1 MNMKHLIWFSIVFV
15 SGCLVSG
22 YIGYEKANQRVVTVR
37 IASGLITLDALKK
50 LRAGDVKG
58 ATGEI
63 EVRCFADSVGVLS
76 ESGWRSDW
84 YRNTEV
90 PALITYRNAY
100 RTNRADWSP
109 MEQRLEILL
118 AQKP

>member
-1 MNMKHLIWFSIVFV
+1 MNTKHLILFLTIFIF
-15 SGCLVSG
+15 GCLVSG
-22 YIGYEKANQRVVTVR
+22 YIGYEKGNQRIITVR

-50 LRAGDVKG
+50 LRAGDVKA

-84 YRNTEV
+84 YRKVEV
-90 PALITYRNAY
+90 PALITYRNTY